1 MSLQRKVINIIEFII
16 IIPEIKRGGWLKWVT
31 EGIDSINPTNDDDYT
46 RNRTEWV
53 SEWNWE

>member
-16 IIPEIKRGGWLKWVT
+16 IIPEIKRGGWLKWVN

-46 RNRTEWV
+46 RNRTE
-53 SEWNWE
+53 